1 MLVPTGAHL
10 QAAHIEIQRAY
21 PAVPGGLADTGR
33 LDSIAERP
41 FRATYGQRKY
51 VTIYEQA
58 ACLMEGMIRFH
69 PFPDGN
75 KRTALLAAALF
86 LQSNGI
92 RLAIGMDA
100 VDFVVDMARSGASTE
115 EEVSNLMRRISSWLE
130 EHSTGKH

>member
-1 MLVPTGAHL
+1 MPVPTAAHL
-10 QAAHIEIQRAY
+10 LAAHLEIQEEY

-33 LDSIAERP
+33 LGSIAERP
-41 FRATYGQRKY
+41 FRSTYGQRKY
-51 VTIYEQA
+51 VTVYEQA

-86 LQSNGI
+86 LRSNGV

-100 VDFVVDMARSGASTE
+100 VDFVVDVARSDAGTE
-115 EEVSNLMRRISSWLE
+115 DEVDGLIRRMSRWLE
-130 EHSTGKH
+130 ERSTGKY